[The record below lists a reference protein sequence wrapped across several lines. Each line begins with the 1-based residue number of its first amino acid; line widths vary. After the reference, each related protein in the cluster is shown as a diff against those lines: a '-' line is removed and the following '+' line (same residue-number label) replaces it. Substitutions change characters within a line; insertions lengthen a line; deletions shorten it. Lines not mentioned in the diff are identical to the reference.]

1 MDKWNESGEEDADGR
16 EDADERENLELE
28 QREGGRMMNQVNHV
42 SWVSRFVTKMA
53 WKGQQ
58 TLGTEEAPSNTC
70 RIKTREMFSL
80 QAAALFSGTFR
91 RHVFEFL
98 IFKQFNTLK
107 RNSL

>member
-53 WKGQQ
+53 WKG
-58 TLGTEEAPSNTC
+58 
-70 RIKTREMFSL
+70 
-80 QAAALFSGTFR
+80 
-91 RHVFEFL
+91 
-98 IFKQFNTLK
+98 
-107 RNSL
+107 